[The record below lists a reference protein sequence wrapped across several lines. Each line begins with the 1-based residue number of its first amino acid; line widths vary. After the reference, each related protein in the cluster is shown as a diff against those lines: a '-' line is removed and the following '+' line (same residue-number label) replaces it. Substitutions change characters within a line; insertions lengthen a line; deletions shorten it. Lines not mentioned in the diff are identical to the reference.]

1 MRPAASGSG
10 GWPRSGAAGRG
21 TDETSPWPPR
31 PGTPPR
37 CAGRAGAGPRRWPAA
52 RHRCRPGP
60 VPDATGP
67 RSRRRASGRGSA
79 RRRRRTGL
87 RWGAWGTASADKGLR
102 HPLVFR
108 RGGKQAGAEDRSTA
122 EAIPMLPTEDL
133 FVYVYVLIDDLVTTR
148 IIAIPPRPGP
158 VPACSDAE
166 LLTIVMARHLLGRR
180 SEAGFLAEV
189 ARDWSHLFPCLPH
202 QSEANRR
209 TRWLR
214 GAFEQL
220 RIALAAR
227 LPEDDGQQVDTT
239 ALPVKHTSRVRG
251 PDGWTG
257 PGNDLAARFGR
268 DAAHAEWFYGFRLAI
283 KTDLGSRIVRAW
295 AIVPA
300 AVNEREVGSDLLQT
314 GPPPRDLLVDKG
326 FSGKAFAAC
335 QAARGTAVLLPP
347 AKGQRHRMPAI
358 LRKIIAEWRN
368 RIETTFQEITGQ
380 MELARHGAHTFCGL
394 LTRTAAVIAAH
405 TLMRV
410 CFAGQ

>member
-148 IIAIPPRPGP
+148 IMAMPPRPGP

-166 LLTIVMARHLLGRR
+166 LLAIAVARHLLGRR

-189 ARDWSHLFPCLPH
+189 ARDWGHLFPCLPH
-202 QSEANRR
+202 P
-209 TRWLR
+209 
-214 GAFEQL
+214 
-220 RIALAAR
+220 LAAGRVRAAPDSAGGAPARRR
-227 LPEDDGQQVDTT
+227 LPAGRYQ
-239 ALPVKHTSRVRG
+239 R
-251 PDGWTG
+251 
-257 PGNDLAARFGR
+257 AAG
-268 DAAHAEWFYGFRLAI
+268 
-283 KTDLGSRIVRAW
+283 
-295 AIVPA
+295 
-300 AVNEREVGSDLLQT
+300 
-314 GPPPRDLLVDKG
+314 
-326 FSGKAFAAC
+326 
-335 QAARGTAVLLPP
+335 
-347 AKGQRHRMPAI
+347 
-358 LRKIIAEWRN
+358 
-368 RIETTFQEITGQ
+368 
-380 MELARHGAHTFCGL
+380 
-394 LTRTAAVIAAH
+394 
-405 TLMRV
+405 
-410 CFAGQ
+410 